1 MFVNL
6 NNRVLPMGLGY
17 PGYPMP
23 LYFFMSSD
31 RKITPEQLKANLR
44 RIVDSYVSAAV
55 NNNKNKTGSGNY
67 KSNNELNGE
76 VKSAVQTAI
85 NELLTEIVDNKI
97 KVSPT
102 TASVGVGT
110 TTPPAP
116 RTTSKVFNL
125 GSYVS
130 DMNAEFNQVIND
142 AIPL

>member
-1 MFVNL
+1 MSFIF
-6 NNRVLPMGLGY
+6 NNRAFPMGLGY

-55 NNNKNKTGSGNY
+55 KYNNNRTGKDNKGNTQ
-67 KSNNELNGE
+67 LNGE
-76 VKSAVQTAI
+76 VKAEVQKAI
-85 NELLTEIVDNKI
+85 DELLKEIVDNKI

-110 TTPPAP
+110 P
-116 RTTSKVFNL
+116 TTSKVFNL

>member
-1 MFVNL
+1 MSVIF
-6 NNRVLPMGLGY
+6 NNRAFPMGLGY

-31 RKITPEQLKANLR
+31 RKITPEQLKINLR

-67 KSNNELNGE
+67 KSNKELNGE

-85 NELLTEIVDNKI
+85 NELLTEIVDSKI

-102 TASVGVGT
+102 TASGGT
-110 TTPPAP
+110 PAS
-116 RTTSKVFNL
+116 SKVFNL
-125 GSYVS
+125 GSYVQ
-130 DMNAEFNQVIND
+130 DINAELNQMIND
-142 AIPL
+142 GIPL

>member
-6 NNRVLPMGLGY
+6 NNRVLPMGV
-17 PGYPMP
+17 GYPMP
-23 LYFFMSSD
+23 LLFFVGSD

-44 RIVDSYVSAAV
+44 RIVDRYVSAAV
-55 NNNKNKTGSGNY
+55 NYNKNRTGADHKES
-67 KSNNELNGE
+67 SQLNSE
-76 VKSAVQTAI
+76 VKAEVQKAI
-85 NELLTEIVDNKI
+85 DELLQEIVDNKI

-110 TTPPAP
+110 TP
-116 RTTSKVFNL
+116 TTSKVFNL